1 MRSARCGLHGFV
13 QAVFI
18 CEIGDKIREKQEV
31 TFLWR
36 IYWRWEIISRFFQ
49 INVEWQLGRGWFNQK
64 KLGVKK
70 VFGLLRHIN
79 KPENLDEITNILI
92 YFNNNRHTMTEAEM
106 EYKQKMLEKIKGM
119 GEDKIYDLLLKELN
133 NIP

>member
-1 MRSARCGLHGFV
+1 MVRSARCGLHGFV

-70 VFGLLRHIN
+70 CLVCYV
-79 KPENLDEITNILI
+79 T
-92 YFNNNRHTMTEAEM
+92 
-106 EYKQKMLEKIKGM
+106 
-119 GEDKIYDLLLKELN
+119 
-133 NIP
+133 